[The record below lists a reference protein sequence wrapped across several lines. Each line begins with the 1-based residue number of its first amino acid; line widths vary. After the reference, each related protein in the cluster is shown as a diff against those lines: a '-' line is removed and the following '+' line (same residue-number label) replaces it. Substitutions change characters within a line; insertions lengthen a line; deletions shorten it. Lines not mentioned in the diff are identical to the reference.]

1 MRTCHINGKIPAP
14 GDLASGREAPPM
26 LKWIVAVKRRDGV
39 SHEELVDVWE
49 HIHIPHVRELAQPV
63 AYRVTFFDPGQPN
76 VDCDGMAELTFRDE
90 AHFDDTVGRN
100 ASPNVRADGF
110 GRFAA
115 SLPIQLF
122 TDERVNVAGETTPHH
137 LKISFFA
144 KSRAGVSVEALHEH
158 WLGVHLPNVKAAVE
172 RTPSAV
178 RYVVNLSRAGS
189 PSTFDGM
196 AAIWFRD
203 PAATFLDL
211 GLTEDGF
218 LGFVGESLTVRGH
231 ELVVVG

>member
-1 MRTCHINGKIPAP
+1 
-14 GDLASGREAPPM
+14 M

-39 SHEELVDVWE
+39 SHEELVDFWE
-49 HIHIPHVRELAQPV
+49 HTHIPHVRELARPV
-63 AYRVTFFDPGQPN
+63 GYRVTFFDPGQPE

-90 AHFDDTVGRN
+90 AHFDSTVGRN
-100 ASPNVRADGF
+100 APPNLRADGF
-110 GRFAA
+110 SRFSS

-122 TDERVNVAGETTPHH
+122 TDERVNVDGETTRHD

-144 KSRAGVSVEALHEH
+144 TRRAGVTVDAFHEH

-178 RYVVNLSRAGS
+178 RYVVNLSRPGS
-189 PSTFDGM
+189 PSSFDGM

-203 PAATFLDL
+203 PAATFTDL
-211 GLTEDGF
+211 GLTDDGY
-218 LGFVGESLTVRGH
+218 VGLIGDSLTVRGH
-231 ELVVVG
+231 ELIAVG

>member
-1 MRTCHINGKIPAP
+1 
-14 GDLASGREAPPM
+14 M

-39 SHEELVDVWE
+39 SHEELVDFWE
-49 HIHIPHVRELAQPV
+49 HIHIPHVRELAQPIK
-63 AYRVTFFDPGQPN
+63 YRVTFFDRDQPN

-90 AHFDDTVGRN
+90 AHFDSTVGRN
-100 ASPNVRADGF
+100 APPNIRADGF
-110 GRFAA
+110 GKLAS

-122 TDERVNVAGETTPHH
+122 TDERVNVDAETTRDD

-144 KSRAGVSVEALHEH
+144 THRAGVSVEAFHEH
-158 WLGVHLPNVKAAVE
+158 WVGVHLPNVKAAVE

-178 RYVVNLSRAGS
+178 RYVVNLSRPGS
-189 PSTFDGM
+189 ASSFDGM

-203 PAATFLDL
+203 PAATFTDL
-211 GLTEDGF
+211 GLTDDGYIG
-218 LGFVGESLTVRGH
+218 LIGESLTVRGH

>member
-1 MRTCHINGKIPAP
+1 MAAGGA
-14 GDLASGREAPPM
+14 LM
-26 LKWIVAVKRRDGV
+26 LKWIVAVRRKDGV

-49 HIHIPHVRELAQPV
+49 HIHVPHVRELAKPV
-63 AYRVTFFDPGQPN
+63 RYLVTFFDPDQPD

-90 AHFDDTVGRN
+90 AHFDDTVGRK
-100 ASPNVRADGF
+100 AGPNRNADGF
-110 GRFAA
+110 SRYVSG
-115 SLPIQLF
+115 LPIQLI
-122 TDERVNVAGETTPHH
+122 TDERINVDAETTRDD
-137 LKISFFA
+137 LKISYFA
-144 KSRAGVSVEALHEH
+144 RRRSGVSVEAFHEH

-178 RYVVNLSRAGS
+178 RYVVNLSRS
-189 PSTFDGM
+189 DSQSSFDGM

-211 GLTEDGF
+211 GLTDDGF
-218 LGFVGESLTVRGH
+218 LDLVGDSLTVRGH